1 MTKPT
6 PSSSAWPR
14 GLTCA
19 SCLLLQ
25 DLAQLAQLC
34 NWIEILPWVLDCTK
48 VTADSHSLARCLQTL
63 FSTSQVVFSCS
74 LFRMTLPRTPVF
86 RRPRRSCPSQPVYS
100 TSLQRHH
107 MGKHHMR
114 PFRSNQHPYALAKKR
129 DLPRGSSRSMWLVL
143 LHHHLFPARS
153 AANSSS
159 CQPRNGDRIF

>member
-48 VTADSHSLARCLQTL
+48 VTADSHSLVAAADIVQHIPGGVLLLPLQDDLTKDTRFQEAPQKL
-63 FSTSQVVFSCS
+63 PFPTSLLHLPSTAPHGQASHASFPEQ
-74 LFRMTLPRTPVF
+74 PAPV
-86 RRPRRSCPSQPVYS
+86 RPRQK
-100 TSLQRHH
+100 T
-107 MGKHHMR
+107 
-114 PFRSNQHPYALAKKR
+114 
-129 DLPRGSSRSMWLVL
+129 
-143 LHHHLFPARS
+143 
-153 AANSSS
+153 
-159 CQPRNGDRIF
+159 